1 MLMCLGLKFSWVKS
15 STIPYKLNVHS
26 KLFILS
32 KSLFAHL
39 QNETKNP
46 MKTVFKK
53 DRERENRRQISSLSN
68 SYSF

>member
-1 MLMCLGLKFSWVKS
+1 MVFDLNVTGVQNNIAARMLTCLGVKFSWVKS

-32 KSLFAHL
+32 KSLLAHL

-46 MKTVFKK
+46 MKTVF
-53 DRERENRRQISSLSN
+53 L
-68 SYSF
+68 